1 MTTKEWLAWGLG
13 FAAIALVVAGT
24 WMKADLATALI
35 AGGGAISGVASLL
48 GYQVKTATT
57 TATKST

>member
-13 FAAIALVVAGT
+13 FAAIGLVVAGT
-24 WMKADLATALI
+24 WMKADLVTALI

-48 GYQVKTATT
+48 GYQVKTSTT
-57 TATKST
+57 TATK

>member
-13 FAAIALVVAGT
+13 FAAIGLVVAGT

-48 GYQVKTATT
+48 GYQVKIATT
-57 TATKST
+57 TATK

>member
-13 FAAIALVVAGT
+13 FTAIGLVVAGT
-24 WMKADLATALI
+24 WLKADLATALI

-48 GYQVKTATT
+48 GYQAKTAGPTT
-57 TATKST
+57 STTK

>member
-13 FAAIALVVAGT
+13 FTAIGLVVAGT
-24 WMKADLATALI
+24 WLKADLATALI

-48 GYQVKTATT
+48 GYQVKTSTT
-57 TATKST
+57 TATK